1 MIRSHQVRS
10 HVARCAR
17 LRPYIGNRGHPDEIF
32 EGRHY
37 GTIFGT
43 LALAMIFRDAAGPWL
58 AGALND
64 WTGSYASAFWI
75 AILFS
80 VVSTAAI

>member
-1 MIRSHQVRS
+1 
-10 HVARCAR
+10 
-17 LRPYIGNRGHPDEIF
+17 
-32 EGRHY
+32 
-37 GTIFGT
+37 
-43 LALAMIFRDAAGPWL
+43 MIFRDAAGPWL